1 MEVTKISI
9 KPAEYSTKDTS
20 ATKEKS
26 NKQDFKK
33 FIAKASAVPAKDEKP
48 EEETKTAETTEVK
61 APEEETKTEESGEV
75 KDSTNTKKAEEI
87 TDPEEA
93 AKLGELMSLLNQLVK
108 IINNDSTTK
117 EVSKEDIL
125 TSLKS
130 KLSSTELTKLTTIL
144 EQLMNS
150 KTQTSIASSVNK
162 ANVEVPVTQFDSIL
176 TEVKQEL
183 LKLINTPNTNE
194 ESVKSTPQLIK
205 DVIMPEVKIQAS
217 TNTNIKDNSGKK
229 EDNFLDNLTT
239 DGKTDKN
246 SKVIGLMNQ
255 FTLAKNQD
263 IKGVKEP
270 NSINKNNLVNDV
282 IKTLKFMETNQI
294 KNLTVKINPK
304 ELGEITVNLTM
315 EAGVMKATITAQ
327 NKDTYNLL
335 QGNLQD
341 MNSKIMNSEV
351 KISNLSLNLYNED
364 TTFYNGNSRGENFNQ
379 GSSKRDKGI
388 SSILTEEEKD
398 ETNYDLNGNVNKFA

>member
-1 MEVTKISI
+1 MEVTKINI

-26 NKQDFKK
+26 NKQDFNK

-48 EEETKTAETTEVK
+48 EEETKTAQTTEVK
-61 APEEETKTEESGEV
+61 ASKEETKTE
-75 KDSTNTKKAEEI
+75 KSTKVEEI

-117 EVSKEDIL
+117 EVSKEEIL

-162 ANVEVPVTQFDSIL
+162 ANVEVPLTQFDSIL

-183 LKLINTPNTNE
+183 LKLINTPNTYE

-205 DVIMPEVKIQAS
+205 DVLMPEVKIQAS
-217 TNTNIKDNSGKK
+217 TNTNIKDNTKDNSGKK

-255 FTLAKNQD
+255 FVVEKNQD
-263 IKGVKEP
+263 IKGMKEP
-270 NSINKNNLVNDV
+270 NPINKNNLVNDV

-364 TTFYNGNSRGENFNQ
+364 TTFYNGNSRGENSNQ
-379 GSSKRDKGI
+379 GSNKRENGI
-388 SSILTEEEKD
+388 SSILTEEEDD
-398 ETNYDLNGNVNKFA
+398 ETNFDLNGNVNKFA

>member
-1 MEVTKISI
+1 MEVTKINI

-26 NKQDFKK
+26 NKQDFNK

-48 EEETKTAETTEVK
+48 EEETKTAQTTEVK
-61 APEEETKTEESGEV
+61 ASKEETKTE
-75 KDSTNTKKAEEI
+75 KSTKVEEI
-87 TDPEEA
+87 NDPEEA

-117 EVSKEDIL
+117 EVSKEEIL

-162 ANVEVPVTQFDSIL
+162 ANVEVPLTQFDSIL

-183 LKLINTPNTNE
+183 LKLINTPNTYE

-205 DVIMPEVKIQAS
+205 DVLMPEVKIQVS
-217 TNTNIKDNSGKK
+217 TNTNIKDNTKDNSGKK

-255 FTLAKNQD
+255 FVVEKNQD
-263 IKGVKEP
+263 IKGMKEP
-270 NSINKNNLVNDV
+270 NPINKNNLVNDV

-364 TTFYNGNSRGENFNQ
+364 TTFYNGNSRGENSNQ
-379 GSSKRDKGI
+379 GSNKREKGI
-388 SSILTEEEKD
+388 SGILTEEED